1 MRRRRSRTGKAD
13 VSGLRW
19 TLVVPLKPPQEG
31 KSRLSW
37 WLAPGPRMSLVRAM
51 TADTVAA
58 AAAAERVDRIV
69 VVTSDAD
76 TVRRVRE
83 AAVGAAVDVVHEP
96 QPPDLNR
103 AVRAGIDHA
112 RSLDPTHGVG
122 VLLGDLPALHATDV
136 DEALAAAAA
145 HPLGVVTDATGAGTT
160 LLTALPGVSVH
171 PAFGAGSAQAHLDR
185 GHVRIALAPGS
196 GLGHDV
202 DVPDDLPAVIAL
214 GVGDRT
220 RRVLRVV
227 GSLARPRRTD
237 RPGPLGR

>member
-1 MRRRRSRTGKAD
+1 MT
-13 VSGLRW
+13 GLRW
-19 TLVVPLKPPQEG
+19 TLVVPLKPPVEG

-51 TADTVAA
+51 TADTLAA

-76 TVRRVRE
+76 TVRRARE
-83 AAVGAAVDVVHEP
+83 VAVGAVVDVVDEP
-96 QPPDLNR
+96 EPAGLNR
-103 AVRAGIDHA
+103 AALAGIDHA
-112 RSLDPTHGVG
+112 RRVEPTHGVG
-122 VLLGDLPALHATDV
+122 VLLGDLPALHPADV

-145 HPLGVVTDATGAGTT
+145 HPLGIVTDATGLGTT
-160 LLTALPGVSVH
+160 LLTALPGVPVR
-171 PAFGAGSAQAHLDR
+171 PAFGTGSAQLHLDR

-227 GSLARPRRTD
+227 GSLPRPRRSG
-237 RPGPLGR
+237 RPGSPTHGWNPR